1 MRLKIP
7 LTCSILFLVLV
18 AGCGGPFYAIPG
30 GALDGPVATSI
41 PSDWSSLQ
49 DGVMHVET
57 RIDDPYSVEINY
69 VVRNGKL
76 YIDPAEGR
84 AWLDH
89 LRADPKVRVR
99 IDGTVYPMQA
109 TLVQDPAEREGFDA
123 DRFVYRLEARH
134 TI

>member
-1 MRLKIP
+1 MRLNFP
-7 LTCSILFLVLV
+7 QTCSILALVLV

-30 GALDGPVATSI
+30 GALDGPDATSI
-41 PSDWSSLQ
+41 PSDWSSLP
-49 DGVMHVET
+49 DGVLQLET

-84 AWLDH
+84 AWLAH

-99 IDGTVYPMQA
+99 IDGSVYPMQA
-109 TLVQDPAEREGFDA
+109 TLVQDPAERNGFDA
-123 DRFVYRLEARH
+123 DRFVYRLEARQ

>member
-1 MRLKIP
+1 MRLKC
-7 LTCSILFLVLV
+7 LRTFSILVLVSV

-30 GALDGPVATSI
+30 GALDGPVATST
-41 PSDWSSLQ
+41 PSDWSSMQ
-49 DGVMHVET
+49 DGVLQVET

-84 AWLDH
+84 AWLAH

-99 IDGTVYPMQA
+99 LDGSVYPMQA
-109 TLVQDPAEREGFDA
+109 TLVQGPAEREGFEA
-123 DRFVYRLEARH
+123 DRFVYRLEARQ